1 MVVDDDDVSLFALSS
16 LFQKMGFSEVI
27 EFKDGQMAWDYLR
40 VNPLPVLCCCDV
52 RMPIMSGIDLLRKVR
67 SDSAISSLA
76 FVLVTSGQDR
86 DTVSAAVSLGVSGY
100 IVKPFTTDDAV
111 HKIEDILST
120 QWQKIAERPES
131 TLKRLSIT
139 APKLVSYFDA
149 FKVQIDKLLTLSQF
163 TSEALDIPGLN
174 TQISA
179 IHKGCLTL
187 GLWHCRE
194 QLGLLL
200 KRSDKQAC
208 LENYLL
214 AVISTVN
221 YQIALI
227 SGHLEM
233 TPTAD
238 VPESETGNR
247 NI

>member
-16 LFQKMGFSEVI
+16 LFQKMGFSEVL
-27 EFKDGQMAWDYLR
+27 EFKDGQMAWDHLR

-67 SDSAISSLA
+67 SDSSINSLE
-76 FVLVTSGQDR
+76 FILVTSGQDR

-100 IVKPFTTDDAV
+100 IVKPFTPEDAI
-111 HKIEDILST
+111 HKIEEILST

-131 TLKRLSIT
+131 TLKRLSISG
-139 APKLVSYFDA
+139 PKLLSYFDA
-149 FKVQIDKLLTLSQF
+149 FKVQVEKLLTLSEF
-163 TSEALDIPGLN
+163 TSDALAIPNLKE
-174 TQISA
+174 QIEA

-194 QLGLLL
+194 QLDLLL

-208 LENYLL
+208 LESYLS

-221 YQIALI
+221 YQTVQLH
-227 SGHLEM
+227 G
-233 TPTAD
+233 
-238 VPESETGNR
+238 
-247 NI
+247 